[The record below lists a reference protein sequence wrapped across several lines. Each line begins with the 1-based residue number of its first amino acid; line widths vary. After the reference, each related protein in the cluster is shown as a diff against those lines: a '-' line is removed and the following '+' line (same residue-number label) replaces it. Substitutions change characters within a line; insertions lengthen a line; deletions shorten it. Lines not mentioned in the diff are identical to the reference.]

1 LEETRKE
8 KGLLASELNDV
19 REKYREKLASL
30 LIHDG
35 DSAYHHS
42 HAKVHHRA
50 NSRKG
55 TKVGPGLL
63 GGLSH
68 ALSGVKGNNEAEKEE
83 QDAAAAEQAQPSG
96 ALTAAAQLQH
106 QLLDSYSEREAAQ
119 GDALDRALQQNVAV
133 KLAYREL
140 YDKYRATMD
149 VIEEQLPKASTSK
162 MKPLEEQMKFAEIDV
177 RGNRPCLSFLHM
189 LLHSVLMRFRQLTQ
203 SEAYLDEME
212 MKER

>member
-1 LEETRKE
+1 
-8 KGLLASELNDV
+8 LNDV

-35 DSAYHHS
+35 NSAYHHS
-42 HAKVHHRA
+42 HAKVLHRA

-63 GGLSH
+63 GGLVH
-68 ALSGVKGNNEAEKEE
+68 ANTGLKSNNEAEQEE

-119 GDALDRALQQNVAV
+119 GEALDRALQQNVAV
-133 KLAYREL
+133 KIAYREL

-177 RGNRPCLSFLHM
+177 SASLSSASTLHM
-189 LLHSVLMRFRQLTQ
+189 H
-203 SEAYLDEME
+203 
-212 MKER
+212 

>member
-1 LEETRKE
+1 MLSLQADLEETRKE
-8 KGLLASELNDV
+8 KGLLASELNEV

-42 HAKVHHRA
+42 HAKVHHRT

-55 TKVGPGLL
+55 TKLGPGLL
-63 GGLSH
+63 AGLSH
-68 ALSGVKGNNEAEKEE
+68 ALSGAKGNNEAEKEE
-83 QDAAAAEQAQPSG
+83 QDAAAAAEQAQPSG

-106 QLLDSYSEREAAQ
+106 QLLDSYSEREAVQ
-119 GDALDRALQQNVAV
+119 GEALDRALQQNVAV

-149 VIEEQLPKASTSK
+149 VVEEQLPKASTGK

-177 RGNRPCLSFLHM
+177 RASIAAYRCCTCAF
-189 LLHSVLMRFRQLTQ
+189 HS
-203 SEAYLDEME
+203 
-212 MKER
+212 